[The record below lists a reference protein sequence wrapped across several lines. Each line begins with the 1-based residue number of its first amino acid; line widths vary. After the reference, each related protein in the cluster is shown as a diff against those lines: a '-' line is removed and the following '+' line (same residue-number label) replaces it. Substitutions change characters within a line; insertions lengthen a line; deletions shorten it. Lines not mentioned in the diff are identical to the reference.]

1 MSNITR
7 NIVSN
12 KNAQDDKGTMYN
24 SRISVMKRKAE
35 VELNKEEHKRVTM
48 GNITNTKQ
56 GPRPTHGKDPAKQE
70 PRTSHGNDSSV
81 SDKKTL
87 GKMIQGMH
95 GFPTLR
101 RRKTKKTV
109 TKKSASA
116 VKDMENYNWIS
127 SSEEAFVPA
136 LPDSNTNSED
146 RIPDSVRDPSRVIPE
161 GVQDFD
167 LENIGDPLQHSE
179 YAMETFIYY
188 KTREAKYIVP
198 DYIETQPEI
207 TATMRSVLVDWLV
220 EIQESFELNHETLY
234 TAVKLTDL
242 YLSKST
248 EGKNHLQ
255 LVGACALLIAC
266 KVDERIPPLV
276 DDFVY
281 VCDDTYIREDIMRM
295 EKKILAVMEF
305 DVGFSLS
312 YTFLR
317 RFGRVCRV
325 SMPVLTLARY
335 ILELSL
341 MDYRLNV
348 EMSDSKLAAA
358 ALVLALKMNNI
369 QGWAPTL
376 KYYCGLHLMEV
387 NTVMQKLLAMMQQP
401 LNERL
406 NTVKNK

>member
-1 MSNITR
+1 
-7 NIVSN
+7 
-12 KNAQDDKGTMYN
+12 
-24 SRISVMKRKAE
+24 
-35 VELNKEEHKRVTM
+35 L
-48 GNITNTKQ
+48 
-56 GPRPTHGKDPAKQE
+56 GPRPTHGKDPAKQG
-70 PRTSHGNDSSV
+70 PRP
-81 SDKKTL
+81 TL
-87 GKMIQGMH
+87 GLDPSVGDTNKTRRNDKGMH
-95 GFPTLR
+95 GSPTLR
-101 RRKTKKTV
+101 SRETKKTV
-109 TKKSASA
+109 ARKSAPTM
-116 VKDMENYNWIS
+116 KDLKNHKLHS
-127 SSEEAFVPA
+127 SSEEAFVTA
-136 LPDSNTNSED
+136 LPHCNTNSED
-146 RIPDSVRDPSRVIPE
+146 RIPEAVRDPPRVIPE
-161 GVQDFD
+161 GVEDFD
-167 LENIGDPLQHSE
+167 LENIGDPLQHAE
-179 YAMETFIYY
+179 YAMETFKYY

-198 DYIETQPEI
+198 DYMETQPEI

-242 YLSKST
+242 YLSKRT
-248 EGKNHLQ
+248 EGKNDLQ

-305 DVGFSLS
+305 DVTFSLS

-376 KYYCGLHLMEV
+376 KYYSGLDLMEV
-387 NTVMQKLLAMMQQP
+387 NTVMQQLLAMMQQP

-406 NTVKNK
+406 DTVRNKYSDSVFHEVASTPVPSSVTLTVEG